1 MWSVRVTNL
10 MIQIPIHSPHAESI
24 PLAISLSL
32 SLSRIFLSQ
41 QAGADEECTV
51 RLFEAEPS
59 MGSTQVY
66 NKTQQDPSS

>member
-24 PLAISLSL
+24 PLSL

-66 NKTQQDPSS
+66 NKTQQDPIS